1 MRFNFFGLILVKAI
15 RLFMSGDNLH
25 GVQPIKF
32 YSESITF
39 TKFLLIQHHLS
50 FVSLD
55 KIHENMD
62 EKYNEFMKLITS
74 QQ

>member
-1 MRFNFFGLILVKAI
+1 
-15 RLFMSGDNLH
+15 MSGDNLH

-55 KIHENMD
+55 KINKNIDEN
-62 EKYNEFMKLITS
+62 YNEFMKLIAS
-74 QQ
+74 